1 MNEQVRVDPQELR
14 ASAAAARNI
23 GEEFRPPADTATTA
37 GRAAGGELAGW
48 SIGPGL
54 CGLADG
60 WAPVL
65 DTLAARLTGTA
76 AALEATARGHE
87 DNDHRIAD
95 AWRLP

>member
-14 ASAAAARNI
+14 ASAAAARDI
-23 GEEFRPPADTATTA
+23 GEEFRPPAGSATAA

-48 SIGPGL
+48 SIGAGL
-54 CGLADG
+54 GRLADG

-65 DTLAARLTGTA
+65 DTLAERLVGTA
-76 AALEATARGHE
+76 AALEATALGHE
-87 DNDHRIAD
+87 GNDRRIAD

>member
-48 SIGPGL
+48 SIGAGL
-54 CGLADG
+54 RSLADD
-60 WAPVL
+60 WTPVL
-65 DTLAARLTGTA
+65 AALAERLTGTA
-76 AALEATARGHE
+76 AALEATALGHE
-87 DNDHRIAD
+87 DNDRRIAD
-95 AWRLP
+95 AWQLP